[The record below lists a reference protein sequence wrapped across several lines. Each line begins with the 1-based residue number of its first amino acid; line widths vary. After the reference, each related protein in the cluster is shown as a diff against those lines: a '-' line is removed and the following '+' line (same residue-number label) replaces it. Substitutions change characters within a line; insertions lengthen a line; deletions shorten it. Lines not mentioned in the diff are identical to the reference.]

1 MQSLAIS
8 KMRSLAISVPAAPTR
23 ALYSS
28 VKGSLSDFTQ
38 TATRLEDA
46 VVFSLWERSLY
57 SPHKHAY
64 GATSRS
70 PSFGSAPGSILDSL
84 LVRIEH
90 LRALSGFYCL
100 HDDMPFNPHALP
112 KSTDALIP
120 PPVRPVPIPLDP
132 RGAKINMT
140 GSIWWRY
147 LNIITQLVSPQGGD
161 DDDGLLAHCL
171 FCDIKCL
178 QAISRRVHFFKF
190 IAEGKFLE
198 SSPTFVE
205 AWSIEDKGTK
215 RERIGVALGWEEGK
229 RDIEER
235 YGVMADEFV
244 DLDIPFKVCASIY
257 LGNVQRLVEVME
269 LLYIYKKMQRK

>member
-28 VKGSLSDFTQ
+28 VKGSLSDFTLI
-38 TATRLEDA
+38 AIRLEDA

-64 GATSRS
+64 DATSRS
-70 PSFGSAPGSILDSL
+70 PSFGPAPGSILDSL
-84 LVRIEH
+84 LVRTEH

-100 HDDMPFNPHALP
+100 PDDMPFNPHALP

-120 PPVRPVPIPLDP
+120 PP
-132 RGAKINMT
+132 
-140 GSIWWRY
+140 
-147 LNIITQLVSPQGGD
+147 LVSPQGGD

-171 FCDIKCL
+171 SCDIKCL
-178 QAISRRVHFFKF
+178 QAISRRVHFSKF

-198 SSPTFVE
+198 SSRTFVE
-205 AWSIEDKGTK
+205 VWSIEDKGTK